1 VDTGGFVA
9 GGAAPS
15 LAMAGEGAGGSMAG
29 ACEAGTGVSV
39 RVVEDDARVGGF
51 DRVLLARLFD
61 ELFALAAAGSSA
73 GGAVGAVFSPE
84 LATTMGAGRGDD
96 AAGLEVDDATRGAL
110 SDMAWSYT
118 NAPPITPTTIVPKA
132 IPK

>member
-1 VDTGGFVA
+1 
-9 GGAAPS
+9 
-15 LAMAGEGAGGSMAG
+15 MAGAGGVA
-29 ACEAGTGVSV
+29 TGISV
-39 RVVEDDARVGGF
+39 RVVVDDARIGGF

-61 ELFALAAAGSSA
+61 ELFVLAGAGSSA
-73 GGAVGAVFSPE
+73 GNGAGAVVSTE
-84 LATTMGAGRGDD
+84 LATTMGAGGADD

-118 NAPPITPTTIVPKA
+118 NAPAITLTTIVPKA